1 MEPQYGVVTAL
12 VVDVEDPTGAGRV
25 KLRYPWLSDDPTDSG
40 WAPIAKPMAGRDR
53 GYHFLPEVDDEVL
66 VAFEQGDVNHPM
78 VLGFLHNGVD
88 TPPADG
94 IDQHV
99 RRLKSVAGHVFE
111 LDDRSGQESVR
122 LHTANGHQLELHDT
136 NAAVELRTVGGHHV
150 KLGDNPTGR
159 IEVATAGGT
168 TITLDD
174 LPSRITLT
182 TTAGVS
188 IEISDVGGVTVTS
201 ATMPVSVNALS
212 ATVQATTAM
221 SLTAPA
227 LNVNVPIAM
236 FAGVVQC
243 QALIASSVASPVYTP
258 GVGNIW

>member
-25 KLRYPWLSDDPTDSG
+25 RLRYPWLSEDPTDSG
-40 WAPIAKPMAGRDR
+40 WAPIAKPMAGKDR
-53 GYHFLPEVDDEVL
+53 GYHYLPEVDDEVL
-66 VAFEQGDVNHPM
+66 VAFEHGDVNHPM

-111 LDDRSGQESVR
+111 LDDRGGQESVR
-122 LHTANGHQLELHDT
+122 LHTANGHQLELHDP
-136 NAAVELRTVGGHHV
+136 NAAIEVHTAGGNLV
-150 KLGDNPTGR
+150 RLVDTPTGK
-159 IEVATAGGT
+159 IEVATTSGT
-168 TITLDD
+168 KITLDD
-174 LPSRITLT
+174 LPSKIELT
-182 TTAGVS
+182 TTSGVS
-188 IEISDVGGVTVTS
+188 ITISDLGGVTITS
-201 ATMPVSVNALS
+201 SVMPVAVNALS
-212 ATVQATTAM
+212 ATVQATSAL

-227 LNVNVPIAM
+227 LTVNAPM
-236 FAGVVQC
+236 TTFAGVVQC